1 MEKLAV
7 GVGVEPF
14 MTSLITADRPGRG
27 DASACLLSFDAPR
40 DDQRLTIC

>member
-1 MEKLAV
+1 
-7 GVGVEPF
+7 VGVEPF
-14 MTSLITADRPGRG
+14 VTNLIAADRPGRG